1 MYQTDVTY
9 YLDQIL
15 DNTITKKVCLEFI
28 SKYQIKTFMNS
39 KEIKINWN
47 LLSLTQLKEIILN
60 LINNNTNIVHYNKE
74 GVQNEIC

>member
-15 DNTITKKVCLEFI
+15 DNTITKKACLEFI
-28 SKYQIKTFMNS
+28 LKYQIKTFMNS

-60 LINNNTNIVHYNKE
+60 LINNDTNIVHYNKG